1 MHNCPNC
8 GKPTEGALSGGSVNF
23 AICEKCYK
31 KAVKKQEKNEAI
43 HKARGV
49 DGWQEVYDSI
59 DAPSEEECN
68 EEMNAEMD
76 KRED

>member
-1 MHNCPNC
+1 MHNCPKC

-23 AICEKCYK
+23 ATCEKCHKKAYK
-31 KAVKKQEKNEAI
+31 KLIQNEAI

-49 DGWQEVYDSI
+49 DGWQEVYSSI

-68 EEMNAEMD
+68 EEMAED
-76 KRED
+76 DRE